1 MSDPDDMPD
10 PIDQAYVRAETVLSD
25 DEARTARRARVLAAM
40 AREPMATPAVSPRSP
55 WRPARR
61 PGGWL
66 VAAGVA
72 GLSVV
77 LATQLY
83 QPAPRPRQAAP
94 ALAAAPVLARPS
106 PSAVTVTA
114 PVPVPGSMAKPPPLQ
129 AFPASPPIAPVAPP
143 AAALS
148 VPMDMAPPPPA
159 PAAPAAMID
168 PSTRGFTLFSKGGNL
183 AAVVTSER
191 RAPVAA
197 TFDEA
202 ARLRAAAAAGR
213 TEEIEALLARG
224 VAVDA
229 PDADGDTALMKSIQ
243 ADRPAVAA
251 LLRSHGASLDRANHA
266 GDSAR
271 DMATAKGDA
280 ALNQAL
286 GLEP

>member
-10 PIDQAYVRAETVLSD
+10 PIDQAYVRAEAVLD
-25 DEARTARRARVLAAM
+25 NDEARAARRARVLAAVS
-40 AREPMATPAVSPRSP
+40 REPMAPPAVSPRSAL
-55 WRPARR
+55 RPARR

-83 QPAPRPRQAAP
+83 QPAPRLRQAAP
-94 ALAAAPVLARPS
+94 LLAPLS
-106 PSAVTVTA
+106 PSAVTATA
-114 PVPVPGSMAKPPPLQ
+114 PVPVPERMAKPPPPRAL
-129 AFPASPPIAPVAPP
+129 PASPPITPVVPP
-143 AAALS
+143 SAALS
-148 VPMDMAPPPPA
+148 VPTDMAPPPPA
-159 PAAPAAMID
+159 PAPPAAMID
-168 PSTRGFTLFSKGGNL
+168 PSTRGFTLFSKGENL
-183 AAVVTSER
+183 ASVVTSER

-197 TFDEA
+197 PFDEA

-213 TEEIEALLARG
+213 TEEMEALLAQN
-224 VAVDA
+224 VPVDA
-229 PDADGDTALMKSIQ
+229 PDTDGETALMKSIQ
-243 ADRPAVAA
+243 ADQPAVAA
-251 LLRSHGASLDRANHA
+251 LLHRHGASLDRKNHA

-286 GLEP
+286 GLKP